1 MMPLQIRAATAGDS
15 STIARIHTDSWRN
28 HYRGLYADRYLDGDL
43 FGDRLAAWTERL
55 ARDPARSVTL
65 LAEQNG
71 EGVGFAH
78 LTLDADPAWGT
89 LLDNLH
95 VLHARRGKGVG
106 TRLLSEV
113 AKMSIQ
119 RRPRA
124 GLFLW
129 VLDKNLQGIAFY
141 ESRKGTLR
149 DSEPSAPPGGNALN
163 LVPGTRR
170 IRVTWTSPAA
180 LLAP

>member
-1 MMPLQIRAATAGDS
+1 MTLRIRRATPTDAAAV
-15 STIARIHTDSWRN
+15 ARIHTESWRH
-28 HYRGLYADRYLDGDL
+28 HYRGMYADHYLDGNLYADRLST
-43 FGDRLAAWTERL
+43 WTERL
-55 ARDPARSVTL
+55 ARDPERHVTL
-65 LAEQNG
+65 IAERDG
-71 EGVGFAH
+71 RTVGFAH
-78 LTLDADPAWGT
+78 LTLDADAAWGT

-95 VLHARRGKGVG
+95 VLHAERGKGVG

-113 AKMSIQ
+113 ARISAQ
-119 RRPRA
+119 LRPQA

-129 VLDKNLQGIAFY
+129 VLDKNVQGIGFY

-149 DSEPSAPPGGNALN
+149 DSEPPAPPGGNPLN

-170 IRVTWTSPAA
+170 IRVTWTNPSA